1 MRWVG
6 KLTFLVVV
14 SLVVLGLSASPQ
26 DPYTQALLAAVPQIP
41 E

>member
-14 SLVVLGLSASPQ
+14 SLVVLGLSVSPQ
-26 DPYTQALLAAVPQIP
+26 TSSRVQFPDPLLKQR
-41 E
+41 